1 MVIFILQQQNWV
13 VGTESVWL
21 AKPKIFSIWP
31 STEEA
36 SGFLVLSV
44 DHREPS
50 DPRGNKQLLHKHS
63 NIKDELAAND
73 GGPTWNRRYHEAPCR
88 RSHCHFSPRTS
99 EVGQPM
105 TLYLNEN
112 TRPGAGHGLSGTS
125 SPCFSHEATISWE
138 FAHVFIL
145 MFFEIWKKR
154 ITVLDTIYIWWEE
167 NQDSNFLLGQS
178 AHWNGQKCY
187 LNMPHWVYVAR
198 GLLNF
203 YS

>member
-88 RSHCHFSPRTS
+88 RSHCHFWSGRADDTVLKWKHEARGRS
-99 EVGQPM
+99 WLVRHLQPM
-105 TLYLNEN
+105 LL
-112 TRPGAGHGLSGTS
+112 TRSHYQLGVCTCVYSHVLWNMKEKNHSPWYNLHLMRGKSG
-125 SPCFSHEATISWE
+125 F
-138 FAHVFIL
+138 
-145 MFFEIWKKR
+145 
-154 ITVLDTIYIWWEE
+154 
-167 NQDSNFLLGQS
+167 
-178 AHWNGQKCY
+178 
-187 LNMPHWVYVAR
+187 
-198 GLLNF
+198 
-203 YS
+203 